1 MPPAD
6 QWSVIDSILCRAP
19 CIFKSSLLYIYWS
32 QCPQKQL
39 NLAVSQRQQNWFWG
53 TGQAWLRGTGQQQR
67 RGSSKEQQK
76 REPDLR
82 GPGHSRERCFLGG
95 HFVRQRGSPQA
106 LCTSSRFYFEQKNH
120 KIKRSHARIALEI
133 QCHGFIVSYLLHR
146 SFLLLILVAML
157 YKPLLSFQTLFLTCP
172 PVAVFFHP

>member
-1 MPPAD
+1 MP
-6 QWSVIDSILCRAP
+6 
-19 CIFKSSLLYIYWS
+19 
-32 QCPQKQL
+32 CP
-39 NLAVSQRQQNWFWG
+39 NVSKIGSEALGRHG
-53 TGQAWLRGTGQQQR
+53 SGALD
-67 RGSSKEQQK
+67 SSKDEAAA
-76 REPDLR
+76 RN
-82 GPGHSRERCFLGG
+82 SRKGSQTSGVLGTVVNVAFLGG

-133 QCHGFIVSYLLHR
+133 QCHGFIFSYLLHR

>member
-53 TGQAWLRGTGQQQR
+53 AGQQQR

-76 REPDLR
+76 GSQTSGGL
-82 GPGHSRERCFLGG
+82 GTVVNVAFLGG

-133 QCHGFIVSYLLHR
+133 QCHGFIFSYLLHR